1 VPETLNLSQLRGYR
15 TGGTVHIVVNNQVGF
30 TTAPHASRST
40 TYATDVARMVQAPIF
55 HVNGDDPE
63 ASVRIA
69 RLAYEFRKE
78 FHKDVVIDL
87 ISYRRRGHNEAD
99 DPSLT
104 QPLMYRLIDAK
115 RSVRKIYTEA
125 LIGRNDI
132 TVEQAEEA
140 LRDYQA
146 QLERVFTETRETLTA
161 VPSEPITEP
170 VYVDVQTAIDHDLAL
185 RVAATQVNL
194 PIGFTAHPRLL
205 PQLQR
210 RVQMLEDNVID
221 WAMGEALAV
230 GSLLAQGTSVR
241 LAGQDSRRG
250 TFGQRHM
257 VIVDREN
264 GWAYKPLK
272 QLYNDAKL
280 YVYDSPLSEFAAM
293 GFEYGYSLARPDA
306 LVMWEAQFGDFVDGA
321 QTIID
326 EFISSGEQKWQQ
338 RSSVT
343 LLLPHGMEGQGPDH
357 SSARIERFM
366 QMGALDNMT
375 IAQPSTPASYFH
387 LLRLQGLAS
396 VKRPLVVFTPK
407 SLLRLKAAVS
417 PLSAFTTGTFAP
429 LIGDNTVDP
438 SGVRRI
444 LITSG
449 KASYELEAHR
459 ASHGRNDVAI
469 IRVEQLYPFPL
480 DDLRTELD
488 RYPSDAH
495 VVWVQEEPANQGPW
509 PYVGL
514 EIAPVLGRP
523 MSRVARPALSA
534 PAVGSHTKHEHEEGV
549 LLAEA
554 FGESE

>member
-1 VPETLNLSQLRGYR
+1 
-15 TGGTVHIVVNNQVGF
+15 
-30 TTAPHASRST
+30 
-40 TYATDVARMVQAPIF
+40 MVQAPIF

-63 ASVRIA
+63 ASVRVA
-69 RLAYEFRKE
+69 RLAYEFRKK

-140 LRDYQA
+140 LRDYQS
-146 QLERVFTETRETLTA
+146 QLERVFSETRETLTELPA
-161 VPSEPITEP
+161 PPAPGSTE
-170 VYVDVQTAIDHDLAL
+170 YAAHTAIDHDLAL
-185 RVAATQVNL
+185 RVAATQTNL
-194 PIGFTAHPRLL
+194 PVGFTAHPRLL

-210 RVQMLEDNVID
+210 RVQMLQDNNID

-257 VIVDREN
+257 VIVDRET

-293 GFEYGYSLARPDA
+293 GFEYGYSLARPDT

-326 EFISSGEQKWQQ
+326 EFIASGEQKWQQ

-357 SSARIERFM
+357 SSGRIERFM

-387 LLRLQGLAS
+387 LLRLQALAPA
-396 VKRPLVVFTPK
+396 KRPLIVFTPK

-417 PLSAFTTGTFAP
+417 PLAAFTSGTFAP
-429 LIGDNTVDP
+429 LIGDSTVDP
-438 SGVRRI
+438 AGVRRV

-449 KASYELEAHR
+449 KAAYELESHR
-459 ASHGRNDVAI
+459 ATGGRGDVAI
-469 IRVEQLYPFPL
+469 VRIEQLYPFPL
-480 DDLRTELD
+480 DELRAELD
-488 RYPSDAH
+488 RYPSDAQ
-495 VVWVQEEPANQGPW
+495 VVWAQEEPANQGPW
-509 PYVGL
+509 PYFGL
-514 EIAPVLGRP
+514 EIAPLLGRP
-523 MSRVARPALSA
+523 VIRASRSALSA
-534 PAVGSHTKHEHEEGV
+534 PAVGSHTKHEHEEEA
-549 LLAEA
+549 LLSEA
-554 FGESE
+554 FGEGS